1 MTIMQLE
8 GYQKVRSKMEKKL
21 INISKYYFRIFE
33 NKNLDKLEKLFTKDN
48 ILIDWENK
56 IIGRKKVLNFC
67 RNLFEKN
74 EIKIKVIKIYTLKN
88 RYTTSCQIEIKLN
101 KKIYLRVV
109 DIIHFSKNYK
119 IKKIEAYK
127 G

>member
-8 GYQKVRSKMEKKL
+8 GCQKVRSKMEKKL
-21 INISKYYFRIFE
+21 INISKYYFRIFA
-33 NKNLDKLEKLFTKDN
+33 NKNLDKLEKLFTKDK

-56 IIGRKKVLNFC
+56 IIGRRKVLNFC
-67 RNLFEKN
+67 KNLFEKN

-88 RYTTSCQIEIKLN
+88 RYTTSCQIEITLN
-101 KKIYLRVV
+101 KKNYLRVV
-109 DIIHFSKNYK
+109 DIIYFNKNYK

>member
-8 GYQKVRSKMEKKL
+8 GCQKVRSKMEKKL
-21 INISKYYFRIFE
+21 INISKYYFRIFA
-33 NKNLDKLEKLFTKDN
+33 NKNLDKLKKLFTKDK

-56 IIGRKKVLNFC
+56 IIGRRKVLNFC
-67 RNLFEKN
+67 KNLFEKN

-88 RYTTSCQIEIKLN
+88 RYTTSCQIEITLN
-101 KKIYLRVV
+101 KKNFLRVV
-109 DIIHFSKNYK
+109 DIIYFNKNYK

>member
-8 GYQKVRSKMEKKL
+8 GCQKVRSKMEKKR
-21 INISKYYFRIFE
+21 INISKYYFRIFA
-33 NKNLDKLEKLFTKDN
+33 NKNLDKLEKLFTKDK

-88 RYTTSCQIEIKLN
+88 RYTTSCQIEITLN
-101 KKIYLRVV
+101 KKNYLRVV
-109 DIIHFSKNYK
+109 DIIYFNKNYK

>member
-1 MTIMQLE
+1 MQLE

-109 DIIHFSKNYK
+109 DIIHFNKNYK

>member
-109 DIIHFSKNYK
+109 DIIHFNKNYK

>member
-1 MTIMQLE
+1 MQLE
-8 GYQKVRSKMEKKL
+8 GCQKVRSKMEKKL
-21 INISKYYFRIFE
+21 INISKYYFRIFA
-33 NKNLDKLEKLFTKDN
+33 NKNLDKLKKLFTKDK

-56 IIGRKKVLNFC
+56 IIGRRKVLNFC
-67 RNLFEKN
+67 KNLFEKN

-88 RYTTSCQIEIKLN
+88 RYTTSCQIEITLN
-101 KKIYLRVV
+101 KKNFLRVV
-109 DIIHFSKNYK
+109 DIIYFNKNYK

>member
-8 GYQKVRSKMEKKL
+8 GCQKVRSKMEKKL
-21 INISKYYFRIFE
+21 INISKYYFRIFA
-33 NKNLDKLEKLFTKDN
+33 NKNLDKLEKLFTKDK

-88 RYTTSCQIEIKLN
+88 RYTTSCQIEITLN
-101 KKIYLRVV
+101 KKNYLRVV
-109 DIIHFSKNYK
+109 DIIYFNKNYK

>member
-8 GYQKVRSKMEKKL
+8 GCQKVRSKMEKKL
-21 INISKYYFRIFE
+21 INISKYYFRIFA
-33 NKNLDKLEKLFTKDN
+33 NKNLDKLEKLFTKDK

-67 RNLFEKN
+67 KNLFEKN

-88 RYTTSCQIEIKLN
+88 RYTTSCQIEITLN
-101 KKIYLRVV
+101 KKNYLRVV
-109 DIIHFSKNYK
+109 DIIYFNKNYK

>member
-1 MTIMQLE
+1 MQLE
-8 GYQKVRSKMEKKL
+8 GCQKVRSKMEKKL
-21 INISKYYFRIFE
+21 INISKYYFRIFA
-33 NKNLDKLEKLFTKDN
+33 NKNLDKLEKLFTKDK

-67 RNLFEKN
+67 KNLFEKN

-88 RYTTSCQIEIKLN
+88 RYTTSCQIEITLN
-101 KKIYLRVV
+101 KKNYLRVV
-109 DIIHFSKNYK
+109 DIIYFNKNYK

>member
-8 GYQKVRSKMEKKL
+8 GCQKVRSKMEKKL
-21 INISKYYFRIFE
+21 INISKYYFRIFA
-33 NKNLDKLEKLFTKDN
+33 NKNLDKLEKLFTKDK

-56 IIGRKKVLNFC
+56 IIGKKKVLNFC

-88 RYTTSCQIEIKLN
+88 RYTTSCQIEITLN
-101 KKIYLRVV
+101 KKNYLRVV
-109 DIIHFSKNYK
+109 DIIYFNKNYK

>member
-1 MTIMQLE
+1 
-8 GYQKVRSKMEKKL
+8 MEKKL
-21 INISKYYFRIFE
+21 INISKYYFRIFA
-33 NKNLDKLEKLFTKDN
+33 NKNLDKLEKLFTKDK

-67 RNLFEKN
+67 KNLFEKN

-88 RYTTSCQIEIKLN
+88 RYTTSCQIEITLN
-101 KKIYLRVV
+101 KKNYLRVV
-109 DIIHFSKNYK
+109 DIIYFNKNYK

>member
-8 GYQKVRSKMEKKL
+8 GCQKVRSKMEKKL
-21 INISKYYFRIFE
+21 INISKYYFRIFA
-33 NKNLDKLEKLFTKDN
+33 NKNLDKLEKLFTKDK
-48 ILIDWENK
+48 ILVDWENK
-56 IIGRKKVLNFC
+56 IIGRRKVLNFC
-67 RNLFEKN
+67 KNLFEKN

-88 RYTTSCQIEIKLN
+88 RYTTSCQIEITLN
-101 KKIYLRVV
+101 KKNYLRVV
-109 DIIHFSKNYK
+109 DIIYFNKNYK